1 MVIVALLTP
10 MLNNVAA
17 RHGAGR
23 QGVTLSPSELT
34 APIGPTSA
42 ILIDL
47 RAMLD
52 ERVSELPGLE
62 PGAGLP
68 ELRIRWD
75 RVPGLSLFNV
85 QLPIPDELL
94 EDGYFP
100 PAGAS
105 PTRDPRATR
114 HVFGVLTSW
123 PVIRK
128 EVMWVR
134 TIFGH
139 RRLLTPP
146 PAFGHCGGS
155 RTRTDVPD
163 SLDGFFPVG

>member
-1 MVIVALLTP
+1 MVAAALLTS

-23 QGVTLSPSELT
+23 QGVTLFPSELT
-34 APIGPTSA
+34 APIGTTSA
-42 ILIDL
+42 ILIVL
-47 RAMLD
+47 LAMLD

-105 PTRDPRATR
+105 STRDPRATR
-114 HVFGVLTSW
+114 HVLGVLTSW

-128 EVMWVR
+128 EVHERSELHWAPEVAD
-134 TIFGH
+134 
-139 RRLLTPP
+139 PS
-146 PAFGHCGGS
+146 A
-155 RTRTDVPD
+155 
-163 SLDGFFPVG
+163 